1 MCTAFEKQQ
10 KMSYLNLRAKNYI
23 IFVELFFQIFELSR
37 SKRAKLQLDLRI
49 VCLFSGVKIQIKFA
63 LKIVK

>member
-1 MCTAFEKQQ
+1 
-10 KMSYLNLRAKNYI
+10 MSYLNLRAKNYI

-37 SKRAKLQLDLRI
+37 SKWAKLQLDLRI
-49 VCLFSGVKIQIKFA
+49 VCLFFGVKIQIKFA